1 MLAPTAQEHRGDEAT
16 LRELRERFLA
26 RLNGVLGG
34 VLAGESFVL
43 SQSYCFCNVVGKPE
57 IRIEVC
63 EGWQRVDQLDDTG
76 AIYKN
81 GSNQPEERTAT
92 EPREPRKDIPLDIL
106 TETLSWIDPSCGYE
120 RWQIVLAAIDASGG
134 DAELA
139 RAWSAGE
146 LDRLDRGKPANFFLG
161 DFDCKLAS
169 FRSNKPGGAGYG
181 TLVHLAR
188 EAELSRAS
196 AAEAFKG
203 YVPPP
208 EQAEDDPP
216 RTERRRGVR
225 LIKGANSVARK
236 VTWIWPGWLA
246 CGKLHLLAGG
256 KGAGKSTLCFALAA
270 ALSVGSR
277 WPDGSQ
283 APLGDVLV
291 WSAEDD
297 FEDTILPRFLAA
309 GGDPNR
315 LYFVECMIGEDG
327 EKLPFD
333 PSRDMRDLIERAGEL
348 PDLKMVIIDPIV
360 SAVSGDSHKNAE
372 TRRGLQPLVDFADQA
387 GAALIGITHF
397 TKGTEGKNPVERVT
411 GSLAFAALARIVL
424 AAAADE
430 DGEQRR
436 LVRVASNIG
445 PSDGGIEYRLL
456 REPLSGY
463 DFSAQRVLWGAPLV
477 GPAKELLESARGQSE
492 ITKASSFLLEAL
504 ARQPVAVKELMDAAQ
519 AHGNS
524 WPMIKRAKAKLPN
537 IKASKLGTKWF
548 WGIAP
553 IEQDRGHQRDQNEG
567 TL

>member
-1 MLAPTAQEHRGDEAT
+1 VLAPTAQEHRGDEAT

-333 PSRDMRDLIERAGEL
+333 PSRDMRDLI
-348 PDLKMVIIDPIV
+348 